1 MLIVDCNVVNLDWMI
16 NMALLTADQAAE
28 ALGISKPT
36 LYAYVS
42 RGLLQSVEGED
53 RSRRYRWEDIER
65 LRLRKQRPREAAEQ
79 ALYWGLPS
87 VHSTVSQIADGKLLY
102 RGRDAVELAFTE
114 SLEEC
119 AGWLWTGQTGY
130 RPGPMARARV
140 WNTPFLP
147 TALSWLAE
155 QIEADPAGWDLSPDG
170 LRRSG
175 WRIFSVF
182 YKQVA
187 GCHPLLHAALVLCAD
202 HELNASTFAT
212 RVAASTG
219 ASLYAAVSAGLATLS
234 GPRHGGACGAVE
246 ALFREAH
253 GTGAKN
259 ALVRRLRRGDPIAGF
274 GHRLYPQ
281 GDPRARALLEKLG
294 GQQEWIS
301 AGQEVLSAYPSIDLA
316 LVALGLEEGKAFQI
330 FATGRCLGWVAH
342 AMEQSQDGRM
352 IRPRAGL

>member
-1 MLIVDCNVVNLDWMI
+1 MLIVDGNVVNLDWKI
-16 NMALLTADQAAE
+16 NMSLLTAEQAAE
-28 ALGISKPT
+28 ALGISKAT

-42 RGLLQSVEGED
+42 RGLLESVEASD
-53 RSRRYRWEDIER
+53 RTKRYRWDDVER

-87 VHSTVSQIADGKLLY
+87 IHSKVSQIHDGKLLY
-102 RGRDAVELAFTE
+102 RGRDAVELATAE
-114 SLEEC
+114 PLEESI
-119 AGWLWTGQTGY
+119 GWLWTGQTGY
-130 RPGPMARARV
+130 QPGTSPRAKT

-147 TALSWLAE
+147 TALTWLAE
-155 QIEADPAGWDLSPDG
+155 QIEADPAGWDLSPAG
-170 LRRSG
+170 VRRTG
-175 WRIFSVF
+175 WRIFSTF

-187 GCHPLLHAALVLCAD
+187 GCHPLLHSALVLCAD

-234 GPRHGGACGAVE
+234 GPKHGGACAAVE
-246 ALFREAH
+246 AMFGEAESC
-253 GTGAKN
+253 GPAQ
-259 ALVRRLRRGDPIAGF
+259 ALTRRLRRGDPISGF
-274 GHRLYPQ
+274 GHRLYPD
-281 GDPRARALLEKLG
+281 GDPRARALLQNLG
-294 GQQEWIS
+294 GQNDWIE
-301 AGQEVLSAYPSIDLA
+301 AGEQILGAYPSIDLA

-342 AMEQSQDGRM
+342 ALEQYEDGRM